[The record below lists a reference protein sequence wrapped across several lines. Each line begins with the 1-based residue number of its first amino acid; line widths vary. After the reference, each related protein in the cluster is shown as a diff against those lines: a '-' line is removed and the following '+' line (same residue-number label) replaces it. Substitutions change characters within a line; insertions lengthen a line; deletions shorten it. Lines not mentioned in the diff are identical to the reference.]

1 MNQSISWLDADAVAA
16 LATAAQGAPASKS
29 TTAPVEIPVAPPPPA
44 GSEKPRFR
52 PSTGPLDLRV
62 GELLAWLRE
71 REPALQSAFV
81 TDADGLPVASADAR
95 PDHVAISSALM
106 ATLVQ
111 VRQNLQTDARRIAV
125 TTQPGEILHVVTV
138 DTPAGVLA
146 VGMVAARPL
155 PDSLL
160 GDARSALALITQTF
174 GESNG

>member
-16 LATAAQGAPASKS
+16 LAAAAQGAPAK
-29 TTAPVEIPVAPPPPA
+29 APAAEPA
-44 GSEKPRFR
+44 GAPAATPAPGMEKPRFR

-71 REPALQSAFV
+71 REPALQAAFV

-111 VRQNLQTDARRIAV
+111 VRQNLHTDARRIAV

-146 VGMVAARPL
+146 VGMVAAQPL

-174 GESNG
+174 GDSNG